1 MVKSTNP
8 MEAYRREQK
17 KKELKKHRMERKK
30 DKEVKL
36 SSMDPVELKEK
47 LKNLERQVAA
57 NPTDGPTRKRK
68 QELEDTLRV
77 VVKRQKEMAEEE
89 RKKLAD
95 APPPLP
101 MSITKLTEANKE
113 KFQNPERSI
122 YYHPTLN
129 PFGAPPPGKPQ
140 MYRNASSGPAG
151 PPQGL
156 ARGYSRQERPQQQR
170 FRDQLPRSK
179 TEATPSP
186 ARMQQPRMMA
196 RRPGKR
202 PPLPLG
208 PPPPGTIQVP
218 SRPPLPSGTIPAR
231 PPPPPPVHTRI
242 AGAVVPPP
250 PFLPQPRGIVVP
262 SSSFY
267 PATVVAA
274 NDREMESSQAEVD
287 MDENDVVAPYPTTDE
302 PEFHDSCTEEEQKMD
317 EEAATRAAALCSLVP
332 VALRVQRQ
340 VPAPPSASV
349 ARVSS
354 APSVPVSCRPP
365 APVPR
370 PTMPSIDVLPGPP
383 PRPTNLASN
392 SSLSNEFNTFMEEV
406 KDLLD

>member
-1 MVKSTNP
+1 
-8 MEAYRREQK
+8 
-17 KKELKKHRMERKK
+17 
-30 DKEVKL
+30 
-36 SSMDPVELKEK
+36 MDPVELKEK
-47 LKNLERQVAA
+47 LQNLERQVAT

-77 VVKRQKEMAEEE
+77 VVKRAKGGGMMAEEE

-95 APPPLP
+95 APRRADEYNEVDGGKQGKVPEPREIYLLPPDVEP
-101 MSITKLTEANKE
+101 V
-113 KFQNPERSI
+113 RS
-122 YYHPTLN
+122 TT
-129 PFGAPPPGKPQ
+129 
-140 MYRNASSGPAG
+140 
-151 PPQGL
+151 
-156 ARGYSRQERPQQQR
+156 AR
-170 FRDQLPRSK
+170 K
-179 TEATPSP
+179 TYKCTA
-186 ARMQQPRMMA
+186 M
-196 RRPGKR
+196 RRPDQRVHLKEQFR
-202 PPLPLG
+202 YLLDRHY
-208 PPPPGTIQVP
+208 QVE
-218 SRPPLPSGTIPAR
+218 RFQHGRLLRHLYT
-231 PPPPPPVHTRI
+231 TRI

-250 PFLPQPRGIVVP
+250 PVP
-262 SSSFY
+262 ATAARDSSSIIFFY

-332 VALRVQRQ
+332 VALRVQRR
-340 VPAPPSASV
+340 VPAPSEP
-349 ARVSS
+349 
-354 APSVPVSCRPP
+354 
-365 APVPR
+365 PVPR